1 MVVEQYQRRD
11 TAIPRSFVPALPDA
25 VHRLHP
31 RHLPTHGSGCGIA
44 AHRYCMFIS
53 LHDGPSFLRSPLPA
67 QCFRD
72 GPFSEPPGAN
82 RFGTPEA
89 GHDDETPGAMASPSA
104 PVELHEERNAFGTEG
119 EANGSPGVAS
129 VRSTRYTA
137 ATLRSTANTPTC

>member
-1 MVVEQYQRRD
+1 MERRWVSGLGK
-11 TAIPRSFVPALPDA
+11 TPADE
-25 VHRLHP
+25 
-31 RHLPTHGSGCGIA
+31 
-44 AHRYCMFIS
+44 
-53 LHDGPSFLRSPLPA
+53 DEGPSGSPSPSP
-67 QCFRD
+67 FESRD